1 MGYTPHTQIA
11 NTLWEISNESALNKA
26 EKTSLR
32 LLAKEYDKL
41 YAALDAIWPFI
52 EDEFPRGTGPNHGTC
67 ATEEYLRAAAMVEA
81 ALKGR

>member
-26 EKTSLR
+26 ESTSLR
-32 LLAKEYDKL
+32 LIAEKYDEL

-52 EDEFPRGTGPNHGTC
+52 EDEFPRGTGSDHGT
-67 ATEEYLRAAAMVEA
+67 
-81 ALKGR
+81 